1 LASGLQP
8 ADKGWLVQYQT
19 DYIMRLVEQLGS
31 VIRKTVERLGLRQA
45 EEPVTLASEAIGLAL
60 DMDPETASELTPQSL
75 VSLLELRGLDRR
87 VVELVHQAIE
97 IEAVALEDRGEVV
110 AAMFR
115 REQADALQSLL
126 DRTLAM
132 DS

>member
-1 LASGLQP
+1 M
-8 ADKGWLVQYQT
+8 QYET

-31 VIRKTVERLGLRQA
+31 MIRKTLERLGLRHA

-60 DMDPETASELTPQSL
+60 DMDPETASELAPQSL

-97 IEAVALEDRGEVV
+97 VEAVALEDRGEVV

-115 REQADALQSLL
+115 REQAEAVQSLL
-126 DRTLAM
+126 DGVPEL
-132 DS
+132 DL

>member
-1 LASGLQP
+1 
-8 ADKGWLVQYQT
+8 VQYET

-31 VIRKTVERLGLRQA
+31 VIRKTVERLGLRA
-45 EEPVTLASEAIGLAL
+45 EEEEPVTLASEAIGLAL
-60 DMDPETASELTPQSL
+60 DMDPETASELAPNSL

-115 REQADALQSLL
+115 REQAEAVRSFL
-126 DRTLAM
+126 DSAPKV
-132 DS
+132 DP

>member
-1 LASGLQP
+1 M
-8 ADKGWLVQYQT
+8 QYQT

-75 VSLLELRGLDRR
+75 VPLLELRGLDRR

>member
-1 LASGLQP
+1 
-8 ADKGWLVQYQT
+8 VQYET

-31 VIRKTVERLGLRQA
+31 VIRKTVERLGLRDE

-60 DMDPETASELTPQSL
+60 DMDPETASELAPNSL

-97 IEAVALEDRGEVV
+97 IEAVALEDRGEAV

-115 REQADALQSLL
+115 REQAEAMRSFL
-126 DRTLAM
+126 DGAPKL
-132 DS
+132 DP